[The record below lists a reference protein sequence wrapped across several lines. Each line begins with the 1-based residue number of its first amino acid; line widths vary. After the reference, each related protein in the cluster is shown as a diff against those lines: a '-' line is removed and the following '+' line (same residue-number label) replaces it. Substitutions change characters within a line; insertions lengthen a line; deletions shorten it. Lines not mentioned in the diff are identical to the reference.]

1 MDMYQ
6 KRKIRAE
13 MKNNN
18 QEEKLTKV
26 GINWFPGHMV
36 KAKRE
41 IKENLKL
48 VDVVIE
54 IVDARIPR
62 SSRNPDFEE
71 LVGTKPRII
80 ALKEWIKYYNGNGI
94 EAVLINSITGV
105 GIKEL
110 LARAS
115 NLVKD
120 KLEKSNERGRIGR
133 SVRVAVIGIPNA
145 GKSSFINKV
154 ANRNTAA
161 VGNKP
166 GVTRT
171 RQWIRTNAG
180 VELMDTPGI
189 LWPKFE
195 NEEIGLNLAF
205 TGAIKYEILDNA
217 ELALKLIGKLRKDY
231 IKELCERYKL
241 SDIEDKTD
249 LEVMEEIGNKRGCKI
264 SGGEIDYTKTANIIM
279 DEFRKN
285 VIGKISLERPM

>member
-1 MDMYQ
+1 M
-6 KRKIRAE
+6 
-13 MKNNN
+13 NNEN
-18 QEEKLTKV
+18 KTN
-26 GINWFPGHMV
+26 INWFPGHMV

-80 ALKEWIKYYNGNGI
+80 ALNKFDLADPTINKEWIKYYNGNGI

-171 RQWIRTNAG
+171 RQWIRTNSG

-217 ELALKLIGKLRKDY
+217 ELALKLIGKLRVNYLK
-231 IKELCERYKL
+231 KLCERYKL
-241 SDIEDKTD
+241 SDIEGKTD